1 MRDLSDRNEIKMGGE
16 YMGGKCRTLVLASVG
31 SGAVTVRLFWVCTT

>member
-16 YMGGKCRTLVLASVG
+16 YMGGVYHIANPCKI
-31 SGAVTVRLFWVCTT
+31 